1 MQSHDY
7 IYTPA
12 GDFWPAARVNARLP
26 PVKLFDKSGNPII
39 DQKTGDQKK
48 MIGEQMAS
56 QICARRADD
65 LGAGTA
71 AARPG
76 QTDR

>member
-12 GDFWPAARVNARLP
+12 GDFWPAGRVDARLP
-26 PVKLFDKSGNPII
+26 PVKLFDKSGNAIM

-48 MIGEQMAS
+48 MWASNWLAKYAPVEQMTWAAGWAS
-56 QICARRADD
+56 
-65 LGAGTA
+65 L
-71 AARPG
+71 RPG